1 MRDVKGRLHK
11 VHKQWEIYPE
21 ALQKLSHQALCLEQE
36 SMPNSVTG
44 EYRDTTSVDAG
55 PPPSLQ
61 GKASRE
67 QGLLLLSNRRGPSNT
82 EGLFPQH
89 PAVQQVVSKSSVA
102 PTGFPTHRPVTE
114 CLFR

>member
-1 MRDVKGRLHK
+1 
-11 VHKQWEIYPE
+11 
-21 ALQKLSHQALCLEQE
+21 
-36 SMPNSVTG
+36 MPNSVTG

-102 PTGFPTHRPVTE
+102 PTGFPTHRPVRVSLQVMFFYTRSNLWLKVLRRVFLRYQFFCIE
-114 CLFR
+114 QSL